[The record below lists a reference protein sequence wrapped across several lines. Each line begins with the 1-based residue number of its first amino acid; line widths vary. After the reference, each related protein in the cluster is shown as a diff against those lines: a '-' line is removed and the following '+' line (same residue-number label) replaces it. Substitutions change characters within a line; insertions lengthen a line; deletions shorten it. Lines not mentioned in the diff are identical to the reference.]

1 METSFLCID
10 LIIPI
15 IYLFIYLFIYKI
27 RFNGVSSA
35 HRHFLV
41 FFFFFWDDTL
51 HPWIILW
58 TRKNLMPNLGMGGIL
73 CLLNF
78 SQQDDFLKTQIKML
92 LIMLKIKMDLTPITK
107 HMILFT
113 LWSTYV

>member
-1 METSFLCID
+1 
-10 LIIPI
+10 
-15 IYLFIYLFIYKI
+15 
-27 RFNGVSSA
+27 
-35 HRHFLV
+35 
-41 FFFFFWDDTL
+41 
-51 HPWIILW
+51 
-58 TRKNLMPNLGMGGIL
+58 MPNLGMGGIL

-113 LWSTYV
+113 L